1 MEVRSSNLH
10 PGSFLK
16 PWGLSPFFFWD
27 VVGQYNRSP
36 KSVCNWR
43 RTKDPL
49 NTGESNKKCAKV
61 ARLGPHDLPEFQY
74 WKNSL

>member
-16 PWGLSPFFFWD
+16 PRGLSPNFFFD

-49 NTGESNKKCAKV
+49 NTQESNTKYAKV
-61 ARLGPHDLPEFQY
+61 ARLGPHGLSEFRY
-74 WKNSL
+74 CENSL